1 MINNKLKGIYP
12 ITPNRIYSDSE
23 YLEKC
28 FIVINSGIKIFQFR
42 SPTISSR
49 KKRYLLNE
57 IYKYCDNSGVQ
68 LIINNDYNLVKY
80 YEGAGVHIGKDDI
93 ELKHIKKHLGSNTI
107 VGYSCGAKDYSL
119 RELKDSGVTYF
130 SLGAVYP
137 SKTKL
142 ITDSLTDNIIKKY
155 NKIKSIPMCLIGG
168 IDENNINSIVTHKP
182 DMIAISNGIFKQD
195 VDNIKKTM
203 SILKGFINE
212 KD

>member
-57 IYKYCDNSGVQ
+57 IYKYCDNSEVQ
-68 LIINNDYNLVKY
+68 LIINNDYHLVKY

-93 ELKHIKKHLGSNTI
+93 ELRNIKKHLGSNTI

-119 RELKDSGVTYF
+119 KNLKDSGVTYF

-142 ITDSLTDNIIKKY
+142 ITDSLTENIIRKY

-168 IDENNINSIVTHKP
+168 IDENNINSVVTYKP

>member
-42 SPTISSR
+42 SPSISSR

-57 IYKYCDNSGVQ
+57 IYKYCDNSEVQ
-68 LIINNDYNLVKY
+68 LIINNDYHLVKY

-93 ELKHIKKHLGSNTI
+93 ELRNIKKHLGSNTI

-119 RELKDSGVTYF
+119 IELKDSGVTYF

-168 IDENNINSIVTHKP
+168 IDENNINSVVTYKP

-203 SILKGFINE
+203 SVLKGFINE

>member
-42 SPTISSR
+42 SPSISSR

-57 IYKYCDNSGVQ
+57 IYKYCDNSEVQ
-68 LIINNDYNLVKY
+68 LIINNDYHLVKY
-80 YEGAGVHIGKDDI
+80 YEGAGVHIGKGDI
-93 ELKHIKKHLGSNTI
+93 ELRNIKKYLGSNTI
-107 VGYSCGAKDYSL
+107 VGYSCGAKDYNL
-119 RELKDSGVTYF
+119 KELKDSGVTYF

-142 ITDSLTDNIIKKY
+142 ITDSLTENIIRKY

-168 IDENNINSIVTHKP
+168 IDENNINSVVTHKP

-203 SILKGFINE
+203 SVLKGFINE

>member
-1 MINNKLKGIYP
+1 MMNNKLKGIYP

-42 SPTISSR
+42 SLSISSR

-57 IYKYCDNSGVQ
+57 IYKYCDNSEVQ
-68 LIINNDYNLVKY
+68 LIINNDYHLVKY

-119 RELKDSGVTYF
+119 IELKDSGVTYF

-142 ITDSLTDNIIKKY
+142 ITDSLTENIIKKY

-168 IDENNINSIVTHKP
+168 IDENNINSVVTHKP

>member
-57 IYKYCDNSGVQ
+57 IYKYCDNSEVQ
-68 LIINNDYNLVKY
+68 LIINNDYHLVKY

-119 RELKDSGVTYF
+119 IELKDSGVTYF

-142 ITDSLTDNIIKKY
+142 ITDSLTENIIKKY
-155 NKIKSIPMCLIGG
+155 NKIRSIPMCLIGG
-168 IDENNINSIVTHKP
+168 IDENNINSVVTHKP

>member
-42 SPTISSR
+42 SPSISSR

-57 IYKYCDNSGVQ
+57 IYKYCDNSEVQ
-68 LIINNDYNLVKY
+68 LIINNDYHLVKY

-93 ELKHIKKHLGSNTI
+93 ELRYIKKHLGSNTI

-119 RELKDSGVTYF
+119 KELKESGVTYF

-142 ITDSLTDNIIKKY
+142 ITDSLTENIIRKY
-155 NKIKSIPMCLIGG
+155 NKIKNIPMCLIGG
-168 IDENNINSIVTHKP
+168 IDENNINSVVTHKP

-203 SILKGFINE
+203 SVLKGFINE

>member
-57 IYKYCDNSGVQ
+57 IYKYCDNSRVQ
-68 LIINNDYNLVKY
+68 LIINNDYHLVKY

-119 RELKDSGVTYF
+119 KKLKDSGVTYF

-142 ITDSLTDNIIKKY
+142 ITDSLTENIIKKY
-155 NKIKSIPMCLIGG
+155 NKIRSIPMCLIGG
-168 IDENNINSIVTHKP
+168 IDENNINSVVTHKP

-203 SILKGFINE
+203 SVLKGFINE

>member
-57 IYKYCDNSGVQ
+57 IYKYCDNSEVQ
-68 LIINNDYNLVKY
+68 LIINNDYHLVKY
-80 YEGAGVHIGKDDI
+80 YEGAGVHIGKGDI
-93 ELKHIKKHLGSNTI
+93 ELRNIKKHLGSNTI

-119 RELKDSGVTYF
+119 KNLKDSGVTYF

-142 ITDSLTDNIIKKY
+142 ITDSLTENIIKKY

-168 IDENNINSIVTHKP
+168 IDENNINSVVTYKP

-203 SILKGFINE
+203 SVLKGFINE

>member
-42 SPTISSR
+42 SPSISSR

-57 IYKYCDNSGVQ
+57 IYKYCDNSEVQ
-68 LIINNDYNLVKY
+68 LIINNDYHLVKY

-119 RELKDSGVTYF
+119 IELKDSGVTYF

-142 ITDSLTDNIIKKY
+142 ITDSLTENIIRKY

-168 IDENNINSIVTHKP
+168 IDENNINSVVTHKP

-203 SILKGFINE
+203 SVLKGFINE

>member
-28 FIVINSGIKIFQFR
+28 FIVINSGINIFQFR
-42 SPTISSR
+42 SPSISSR

-57 IYKYCDNSGVQ
+57 IYKYCDNSEVQ
-68 LIINNDYNLVKY
+68 LIINNDYHLVKY

-93 ELKHIKKHLGSNTI
+93 ELRYIKKHLGSNTI

-119 RELKDSGVTYF
+119 KELKDSGVTYF

-142 ITDSLTDNIIKKY
+142 ITDSLTENIIRKY

-168 IDENNINSIVTHKP
+168 IDENNINSVVTHKP

-203 SILKGFINE
+203 SVLKGFINE

>member
-57 IYKYCDNSGVQ
+57 IYKYCDNSEVQ
-68 LIINNDYNLVKY
+68 LIINNDYHLVKY

-119 RELKDSGVTYF
+119 IELKDSGVTYF

-142 ITDSLTDNIIKKY
+142 ITDSLTENIIKKY
-155 NKIKSIPMCLIGG
+155 NKIRSIPMCLIGG
-168 IDENNINSIVTHKP
+168 IDENNINSVVTHKP

-203 SILKGFINE
+203 SLLKGFINE

>member
-57 IYKYCDNSGVQ
+57 IYKYCDNSEVQ
-68 LIINNDYNLVKY
+68 LIINNDYHLVKY

-119 RELKDSGVTYF
+119 KKLKDSGVTYF

-142 ITDSLTDNIIKKY
+142 ITDSLTENIIKKY
-155 NKIKSIPMCLIGG
+155 NKIRSIPMCLIGG
-168 IDENNINSIVTHKP
+168 IDENNINSVVTHKP

>member
-12 ITPNRIYSDSE
+12 ITPNHICSDNE

-28 FIVINSGIKIFQFR
+28 FLVINSGIKIFQFR
-42 SPTISSR
+42 STSISSR

-57 IYKYCDNSGVQ
+57 IYKYCDNSEVQ
-68 LIINNDYNLVKY
+68 LIINNDYHLVKY
-80 YEGAGVHIGKDDI
+80 YEGAGVHIGKNDI
-93 ELKHIKKHLGSNTI
+93 KLQNIKKNLGSNTI

-119 RELKDSGVTYF
+119 KELKDSGVTYF

-168 IDENNINSIVTHKP
+168 IDENNINSVVTYKP

>member
-1 MINNKLKGIYP
+1 MMNNKLKGIYP

-42 SPTISSR
+42 SPSISSR

-57 IYKYCDNSGVQ
+57 IYKYCDNSEVQ
-68 LIINNDYNLVKY
+68 LIINNDYHLVKY

-93 ELKHIKKHLGSNTI
+93 ELRYIKKHLGSNTI

-119 RELKDSGVTYF
+119 KELKDFGVTYF

-142 ITDSLTDNIIKKY
+142 ITDSLTENIIRKY

-168 IDENNINSIVTHKP
+168 IDENNINSVVTHKP

-203 SILKGFINE
+203 SVLKGFINE
-212 KD
+212 KV